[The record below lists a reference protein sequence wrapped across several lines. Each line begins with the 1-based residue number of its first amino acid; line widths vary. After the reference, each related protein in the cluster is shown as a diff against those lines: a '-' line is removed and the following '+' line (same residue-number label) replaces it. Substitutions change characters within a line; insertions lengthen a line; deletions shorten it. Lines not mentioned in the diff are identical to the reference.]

1 MTDTMLKSLSVLF
14 LWSVSVWAAALPE
27 GFEGVDLRSGA
38 RFRADS
44 LGEKGT
50 VLVFLSSKC
59 PCSKSHEPVL
69 NRLAAEFP
77 GFRFLGVHSNADE
90 AVADARA
97 HFEKSGL
104 SFPVL
109 RDEGARLANRFGATK
124 TPHAFV
130 LDRDGN
136 RKFSGG
142 VDDSHLAEAAQVPYL
157 KLALEA
163 VSAGR
168 EPERAE
174 VRALGCAIRR

>member
-1 MTDTMLKSLSVLF
+1 MLKSLSILF
-14 LWSVSVWAAALPE
+14 FWSVSVGAAALPE
-27 GFEGVDLRSGA
+27 GFEGMDLRSGHP
-38 RFRADS
+38 FRAGEA
-44 LGEKGT
+44 GEKGT
-50 VLVFLSSKC
+50 VVVFLSSKC
-59 PCSKSHEPVL
+59 PCSRSHEPVL

-77 GFRFLGVHSNADE
+77 GFRFLGVHSNSDE

-97 HFEKSGL
+97 HFGKSGL

-109 RDEGARLANRFGATK
+109 RDEDARLANRFGAVK

-130 LDRDGN
+130 LDPQGN

-142 VDDSHLAEAAQVPYL
+142 VDDSHSAEAAKIPFL
-157 KLALEA
+157 KLALQA

-174 VRALGCAIRR
+174 VRALGCVIRR